1 MVEKVR
7 VAFRAGA
14 VVAYVGIAL
23 IALSIYLFTA
33 APSLTW
39 SHWGSDGGDFVT
51 AAVTGRVP
59 HPPGF
64 PLYFILARLLVSLVR
79 YDPARVLN
87 ILSAIMAVAAI
98 VAIAATLRRFKVSW
112 WATASASLTLAFA
125 PWFWSQALI
134 TEVYTSAACLVSI
147 MLWLVSGVEG
157 KWMWLGVGLALGLA
171 VSIHPTT
178 ALLLVLVLFMLRG
191 PWWVLVLGLA
201 LGLLPYAV
209 LPLFSPWPQPW
220 GDLRLLD
227 GWWRYVTAQLYWGNA
242 FALPL
247 HRWPERVLAWAVL
260 LIRQVTPLG
269 ALLILAGGRELWRRR
284 RSWFVGSFLALS
296 LMSVYAIGYNTVDS
310 WVYLVAFLPLLV
322 VPLGLGLDWLFA
334 HGVPA
339 KLALVLPLLLLV
351 LNYRSLSLHDDR
363 TALIWLSAMIDQLPE
378 GAVVL
383 TDRDDY
389 TFALWYA
396 TEAPITRFRM
406 PVSVRPDLLVVD
418 TRFWGYDPYR
428 SFLARR
434 TGRLVAQSEDL
445 AHNRPL
451 CNLED
456 EKVICP

>member
-1 MVEKVR
+1 
-7 VAFRAGA
+7 
-14 VVAYVGIAL
+14 
-23 IALSIYLFTA
+23 
-33 APSLTW
+33 
-39 SHWGSDGGDFVT
+39 
-51 AAVTGRVP
+51 
-59 HPPGF
+59 
-64 PLYFILARLLVSLVR
+64 
-79 YDPARVLN
+79 
-87 ILSAIMAVAAI
+87 MAVGAI
-98 VAIAATLRRFKVSW
+98 VTIAETLRRFKVSW

-134 TEVYTSAACLVSI
+134 TEVYTSAACVVSI
-147 MLWLVSGVEG
+147 VLWLVSGFEG

-178 ALLLVLVLFMLRG
+178 ALLLALVLPMSRG
-191 PWWVLVLGLA
+191 LWPALAVGLT

-209 LPLFSPWPQPW
+209 LPLFGPWPQPW
-220 GDLRLLD
+220 GDLRSLD
-227 GWWRYVTAQLYWGNA
+227 AWWRYVTAQLYWGNA

-284 RSWFVGSFLALS
+284 RPWLVGSFLTLS
-296 LMSVYAIGYNTVDS
+296 LITVYAIGYNTVDS

-322 VPLGLGLDWLFA
+322 VPLGLGMDWLFA
-334 HGVPA
+334 HGVPS

-351 LNYRSLSLHDDR
+351 LNYRSLSLRDDR
-363 TALIWLSAMIDQLPE
+363 TALTWLSAILDQLPE

-396 TEAPITRFRM
+396 TEAPVARFRM
-406 PVSVRPDLLVVD
+406 PVAARPDLLVVD

-428 SFLARR
+428 SFL
-434 TGRLVAQSEDL
+434 TGRVGRPAVQPEDL
-445 AHNRPL
+445 AYNRPL
-451 CNLED
+451 CKLED